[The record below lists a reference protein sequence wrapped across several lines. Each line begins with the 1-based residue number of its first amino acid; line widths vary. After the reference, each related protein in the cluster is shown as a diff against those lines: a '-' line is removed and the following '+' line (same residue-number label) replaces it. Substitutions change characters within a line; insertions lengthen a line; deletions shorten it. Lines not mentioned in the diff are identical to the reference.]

1 MVRLLSLG
9 SRLAFEVVC
18 TVPPRPVHI
27 CGAHLCGG
35 GMYVKALGGSCV
47 RCAWI
52 GAQGGC
58 HGCGEQHGKGKR
70 KKRKE
75 KKEKK
80 ESTLH
85 ILK

>member
-1 MVRLLSLG
+1 
-9 SRLAFEVVC
+9 
-18 TVPPRPVHI
+18 
-27 CGAHLCGG
+27 
-35 GMYVKALGGSCV
+35 MYVKALGGSCV

-58 HGCGEQHGKGKR
+58 HGCGEQHGKEKR